1 MNISDI
7 LEFIG
12 QYGWPGVLGVI
23 LVLGAWWFVTK
34 YEKKTTS
41 KIDNGF
47 DKLATTL
54 ANQNDHLIT
63 VFSEAS
69 THHQE
74 ELVSIIKTAL
84 CSHES
89 DKISKHEES
98 IDRRLNVSDG
108 INDILWDLMNVYN
121 AQRAVVIEFHNS
133 KENLNGLSFI
143 WYDVQYEKQQKGINA
158 ISTQAKN
165 IQASNIL
172 PIIKRV
178 GKEKSNTILLN
189 KEDIENLYNESTV
202 LYSHLKELKIDHVIY
217 SGLYSDDNR
226 LIGLVALEYH
236 EGYPFHED
244 LINLFDIKAKTSKIS
259 QLLQFDVQAKLNYE
273 SK

>member
-1 MNISDI
+1 MYCISSTLLTSQLDI
-7 LEFIG
+7 SPFSPVNSEL
-12 QYGWPGVLGVI
+12 PNV
-23 LVLGAWWFVTK
+23 
-34 YEKKTTS
+34 
-41 KIDNGF
+41 
-47 DKLATTL
+47 
-54 ANQNDHLIT
+54 HLIFLT
-63 VFSEAS
+63 LLTSQF
-69 THHQE
+69 
-74 ELVSIIKTAL
+74 
-84 CSHES
+84 
-89 DKISKHEES
+89 D
-98 IDRRLNVSDG
+98 
-108 INDILWDLMNVYN
+108 
-121 AQRAVVIEFHNS
+121 
-133 KENLNGLSFI
+133 
-143 WYDVQYEKQQKGINA
+143 

-189 KEDIENLYNESTV
+189 KEDIENLYSESTV
-202 LYSHLKELKIDHVIY
+202 LYSHLKEIKIDHVIY

-244 LINLFDIKAKTSKIS
+244 LINLFDIRAKTSKIS